1 MGLWRTVVDNAFELC
16 AGSPG
21 EHPETSQAKGIAE
34 AGCLC

>member
-1 MGLWRTVVDNAFELC
+1 MVDNTIELC

-21 EHPETSQAKGIAE
+21 EHPETSQAKEIAD